1 MTLKSIS
8 AKLSLIRRFLS
19 FWKSAKSIDSVD
31 SPLLYNL
38 AFKIRNSDDSSP
50 DIMRIEQRRQSLLK
64 KGTIINRESLG
75 APSTI
80 YDKNEVSISQIAQ
93 SAVSPRYKCDL
104 LRKIVEWSEAAEVLE
119 LGTSLAINTAYI
131 STAENVKR
139 IDTVEGSKSISSVN
153 EQDSHNDKIR
163 FHTASFESFIEAQL
177 NKGTKYDCI
186 VLDGHHEYL
195 PTISYVA
202 QCRHMLN
209 PAGLIVLDDIYWS
222 QGMTK
227 AWLELKLSQDYN
239 MSIDLFFYGILSM
252 KPAVHEPIDVK
263 LWPFKTRWQLGLFR

>member
-8 AKLSLIRRFLS
+8 AKLSIIRRFLS

-38 AFKIRNSDDSSP
+38 SFIIKNSDGKSN

-64 KGTIINRESLG
+64 KRTIINRESLG

-80 YDKNEVSISQIAQ
+80 YNRNEVGISQIAQ
-93 SAVSPRYKCDL
+93 SAVSPRYKCEL
-104 LRKIVEWSEAAEVLE
+104 LKNIVEWSESAKVLE
-119 LGTSLAINTAYI
+119 LGTSLAISTAYI
-131 STAENVKR
+131 STAANVKH
-139 IDTVEGSKSISSVN
+139 IDTVEGSKSISVVN
-153 EQDSHNDKIR
+153 EQDSHDDKIR
-163 FHTASFESFIEAQL
+163 FHTASFEIFIDTQL
-177 NKGTKYDCI
+177 NLGTKYDCI

-195 PTISYVA
+195 PTVTYVS

-209 PAGLIVLDDIYWS
+209 PTGLIILDDIYWS

-227 AWLELKLSQDYN
+227 AWEELKSNQDFN
-239 MSIDLFFYGILSM
+239 LCIDLFFYGILSM
-252 KPAVHEPIDVK
+252 KPAVREPIDVK
-263 LWPFKTRWQLGLFR
+263 LWPFKARWQLGLFR